1 MPFSVTIIPRDDSA
15 TNDLVESPYG
25 DIFSVFESLTIPFHQ
40 LCMTALDTV
49 SVRTTP
55 ACRRI
60 VHSICSSRLSGKGA
74 PRGKERPG
82 ILCPPPPEG
91 ENQPGPW
98 FYLMGTFDGH
108 DESSLPEVYREFAVI
123 VATGPPK
130 DSDED
135 KFCIRTVPEW
145 HTSSPEKT
153 QWVIPLPLTTGTGII
168 PSGRWMYFGNPSV
181 PYSMDFEEFE
191 KLDDF
196 SRERVTAFFQKLFY
210 DRNYLKNVAQ
220 ALRDDEV
227 KVCSCICFSRSL
239 IESLHVG
246 DSIAARSKNIM
257 QLVGGQPRPMFNSL
271 KQE

>member
-1 MPFSVTIIPRDDSA
+1 MPFSVTVIPRDDSA
-15 TNDLVESPYG
+15 TDNLVEPPYG

-40 LCMTALDTV
+40 LCMTALDSV

-60 VHSICSSRLSGKGA
+60 VESICSSRLSRKGT

-91 ENQPGPW
+91 ENQLGPW

-130 DSDED
+130 DSDKD

-145 HTSSPEKT
+145 HTSRARRRPKS
-153 QWVIPLPLTTGTGII
+153 
-168 PSGRWMYFGNPSV
+168 
-181 PYSMDFEEFE
+181 
-191 KLDDF
+191 
-196 SRERVTAFFQKLFY
+196 VTAFFRKLFY

-227 KVCSCICFSRSL
+227 KYRRQKQKDYAASRRTANTNIQRLEERMKSIRL
-239 IESLHVG
+239 D
-246 DSIAARSKNIM
+246 DSTNSVKGHTSKNHTSGRSSW
-257 QLVGGQPRPMFNSL
+257 QKKRVPSTCSKRSARVLL
-271 KQE
+271 